1 MEAAPFFLKVMTMT
15 EHSIPQDW
23 QAVKMTSARLGKRLD
38 KNPSAEMRW
47 EGDNQAVYVD
57 SKRVAIF
64 VTVSELL
71 HFAPKPST
79 PSQEK
84 LASFA
89 PNGGPRRADD
99 GRPLCP
105 KCGDAS
111 MVVKWNR
118 RQEAYWRCASCR
130 ATKRFYPL
138 PEDLERAG
146 HYWQVALAYTLERF
160 CAGRDFS
167 HLWANKITPTMI
179 ELMRKKRAQKVTD
192 RTVKA
197 LRLIQ
202 DKRPTADDF
211 RRLFWPDSVGSA
223 AYLPTLVARGLVCLV
238 VEHYRLT
245 FAGGHTLQRE
255 KLVEAGLCA
264 R

>member
-1 MEAAPFFLKVMTMT
+1 MTVT
-15 EHSIPQDW
+15 RHSIPQDW
-23 QAVKMTSARLGKRLD
+23 QAVKMTQARFDKRLET
-38 KNPSAEMRW
+38 NPSAEMRW
-47 EGDNQAVYVD
+47 EGDNQVVSVD
-57 SKRVAIF
+57 NKQVAIF
-64 VTVSELL
+64 VTASELL
-71 HFAPKPST
+71 HFAPQLTSP
-79 PSQEK
+79 PPEK
-84 LASFA
+84 LA
-89 PNGGPRRADD
+89 PYPTNGGPRRADD

-105 KCGDAS
+105 ECGDAN

-118 RQEAYWRCASCR
+118 RQEAYWRCAACGR
-130 ATKRFYPL
+130 GTKKFYPL

-146 HYWQVALAYTLERF
+146 HYWDVALAYTLERF
-160 CAGRDFS
+160 CDGRDFS
-167 HLWANKITPTMI
+167 HLWVNKITPMMI

-202 DKRPTADDF
+202 DKRPTADGF
-211 RRLFWPDSVGSA
+211 RRLFWPDSTGSA

-245 FAGGHTLQRE
+245 FEGGHTLQRE
-255 KLVEAGLCA
+255 KLVEVGLCA